1 MKDIDLGSLGVSL
14 DFQGSA
20 TYAQKMNVVNRANKI
35 YDSAVNSITQGTKKF
50 EMSMEDLS
58 KTSGLMQKQIQA
70 NKVRLEQMKAEYEKL
85 VNTKGKDDEAT
96 QKQLIAML
104 KYEAQ
109 MKKNELKLDT
119 VTRKIKEQSSAYTQ
133 VSRDT
138 NKAVKSIEQDLKVL
152 ESEYNKT
159 SASMSKMG
167 ANSEDLY
174 QQSQHMEKKLNLEA
188 KAVQV
193 LQQKYEAARREKG
206 LDSKATKDSYIE
218 LNNAI
223 ARMNKTE
230 RVLNNL
236 DHSIDDS
243 IKSWRLFGKEVR
255 MSSQKMEEMKE
266 KAEGMKTAMKAGLV
280 AGTVAGGAGLIKLA
294 SDADSATK
302 QIQARLGATGAE
314 AQKLSKVARKVWKE
328 GFAENMGEVQN
339 GLLQVKQNI
348 KGLDGGELEQVTKD
362 AITLGEVF
370 DADVN
375 EVTRAGGNVM
385 KGFGTDSKHAF
396 DLMAWGAQKGLNF
409 SNEMFDNLSEY
420 APLYKRMGFS
430 ADEYF
435 QLLAQGAQSGVYNL
449 DYINDAMK
457 EFQIRISDG
466 SKSTSDAF
474 SLMSKNTNKVWE
486 SYKHGKAT
494 VKDVHNTVIEELK
507 GMDDQVQANMIG
519 VGVYGTKWED
529 LEKDSMFALGNID
542 GKIKGIDGSMKKAS
556 ETNEAMVVRGR
567 ALFRQFL
574 DAITPFG
581 NALLDVGER
590 LLPKVETGI
599 NGLTKAF
606 NSLSPEAK
614 DASVA
619 IAGIGGAGAGI
630 AIALRSVGLLGAGL
644 GLLSNP
650 IGLTA
655 LAIGS
660 VAAAGVLVYKNWYDI
675 KDAMKDHPIL
685 TLPLKLD
692 PVMSSFIKAAGGARE
707 FRDEMKK
714 SAIDTGLNS
723 DKISEG
729 TKKAINSYMEL
740 DNKAYNSMVNLSAR
754 GGVVT
759 QQFAD
764 KQVAQYE
771 AMATRIQGSM
781 DKDHA
786 ERIKKTQALFVTNGA
801 LSDEEKALVL
811 KKMDDD
817 HANKKMRL
825 EEYVRKVSEI
835 ENRASKEKRDLT
847 ESEKRTVNGIRENMR
862 VMAVQT
868 LSKSEAEQK
877 MILGRL
883 KNDASKLSAEQAAN
897 VVKSSATQRD
907 KTVKHADEQYQKQKK
922 KYEYLRDVT
931 GTITAEQ
938 ARRSIANAKEQR
950 DQTVRKAEQMHESV
964 VEEAQLQ
971 AQGHIDAVNWETGE
985 VRTGWDDMYDKVHAV
1000 YNNILEFFGKEPKKK
1015 KSTGSTKFKKDTGKR
1030 SAGTVRKG
1038 GATEKQLA
1046 VGTPNGGTANDGV
1059 ALTGEEGAEL
1069 VKDGKTGQ
1077 LYLTGTRGAEYRF
1090 LTKGS
1095 SVLPAHHTK
1104 NVLKKYGFGKSFG
1117 QDDSKVPSNKRAKS
1131 NGNVPAYESG
1141 VGIANFD
1148 FIMQGAEKVWDKV
1161 NSKIGL
1167 TDTVF
1172 PKWFTNMSGSIVG
1185 NVKDMAIEKIQSLID
1200 EIMPEFGG
1208 GDSGIASYYLGSPF
1222 RVTTNF
1228 TPNGNKN
1235 DRVHKGGVHKG
1246 LDLAAPKGTHIK
1258 SLTDGIVE
1266 QVLVGSATAG
1276 NGVRIRSGKDLLSY
1290 IHMMQAP
1297 SVKQGQ
1303 HVSAGDLLG
1312 YVGST
1317 GFSTGN
1323 HLDLKIKRN
1332 GSYINPLT
1340 YLQNM
1345 AKNEGGGM
1353 GGGSNYKG
1361 QYASIITA
1369 AAKKYG
1375 VSPAL
1380 IAGIIQQESKFN
1392 PNARSGVGATGLMQ
1406 LMPATS
1412 RSMGVR
1418 NPRDPYQNIMGG
1430 TRYIK
1435 EMLRLNHGN
1444 LALALASY
1452 NAGYGNVL
1460 KYHGIP
1466 PFKETQNYVRIV
1478 QANYNRFKK
1487 QGLGAYATGGKIT
1500 KHEIAELGE
1509 NGYPEWVITKEP
1521 RYRNQNIGYLMEAMK
1536 ELGVYNPVPKLN
1548 KSSSSNKTANNSIP
1562 STQQL
1567 QQEAP
1572 IILNQTFN
1580 ITTSGGSKEDIDELI
1595 KTIQKVTR
1603 DELEKVN
1610 RSKGVRGFK
1619 GALN

>member
-14 DFQGSA
+14 DLQGTA
-20 TYAQKMNVVNRANKI
+20 TYAQKMNTVDRANKI
-35 YDSAVNSITQGTKKF
+35 YDGAIKSITTGTKKF

-58 KTSGLMQKQIQA
+58 KTSGLMQKQLQT
-70 NKVRLEQMKAEYEKL
+70 NKVKLEQMKSEYDKL
-85 VNTKGKDDEAT
+85 VQTKGKDDEAT

-104 KYEAQ
+104 KVESQ
-109 MKKNELKLDT
+109 IKKQELQLNT
-119 VTRKIKEQSSAYTQ
+119 VTRKIKEQSSAYSQ
-133 VSRDT
+133 VSKDT
-138 NKAVKSIEQDLKVL
+138 SKAVKSIEQDLKVL

-174 QQSQHMEKKLNLEA
+174 QQSQHMEKKLNLEG

-206 LDSKATKDSYIE
+206 LDSKATKDNYIE

-230 RVLNNL
+230 RTLNNL
-236 DHSIDDS
+236 NHSIDDNV
-243 IKSWRLFGKEVR
+243 KSWRIFGKEVR
-255 MSSQKMEEMKE
+255 MSSKKMEEMQDR
-266 KAEGMKTAMKAGLV
+266 AQGMKDTMKAGLV
-280 AGTVAGGAGLIKLA
+280 AGTALGGAGLLKLA
-294 SDADSATK
+294 SDADSSTK
-302 QIQARLGATGAE
+302 RIQAQLGTTGAE
-314 AQKLSKVARKVWKE
+314 AQKLGKVAREVWKE
-328 GFAENMGEVQN
+328 GFAENMEEVRN
-339 GLLQVKQNI
+339 GLIQTKQNI
-348 KGLDGGELEQVTKD
+348 KGLNDGDLEQVTKD

-385 KGFGTDSKHAF
+385 KGFGVDSQHAF

-420 APLYKRMGFS
+420 APLYKKMGFS

-435 QLLAQGAQSGVYNL
+435 QLLQKGAESGVYNL

-457 EFQIRISDG
+457 EFQVRVKDG
-466 SKSTSDAF
+466 SKGTSDAF
-474 SLMSKNTNKVWE
+474 SDLSKSTNKVW
-486 SYKHGKAT
+486 KDFLAGKGT
-494 VKDVHNTVIEELK
+494 VKDVHNTVIKELK
-507 GMDDQVQANMIG
+507 GMDNQVKANQIG
-519 VGVYGTKWED
+519 VGLYGTKFED
-529 LEKDSMFALGNID
+529 LEADSMYALGNID
-542 GKIKGIDGSMKKAS
+542 GKIKGVDGSMKKAS

-574 DAITPFG
+574 DSITPLG

-590 LLPKVETGI
+590 LLPKIETGI

-606 NSLSPEAK
+606 TNMSPKAQ
-614 DASVA
+614 DASIA
-619 IAGIGGAGAGI
+619 IGGIAGAGAGI
-630 AIALRSVGLLGAGL
+630 ALALRSVGLLGTGL

-655 LAIGS
+655 LAIGA
-660 VAAAGVLVYKNWYDI
+660 VAGAGVLVYKNWYDL
-675 KDAMKDHPIL
+675 KGLMEKHPIL
-685 TLPLKLD
+685 TLPLKFD
-692 PVMSSFIKAAGGARE
+692 PVLGSFIKLIGSSRE

-740 DNKAYNSMVNLSAR
+740 DNKAYGAMVNLSAR
-754 GGVVT
+754 GGTVT

-764 KQVAQYE
+764 KQVALYE
-771 AMATRIQGSM
+771 QMASRIQTAM

-786 ERIKKTQALFVTNGA
+786 SRIKKTQDLLATNGA
-801 LSDEEKALVL
+801 LSDEEKAQVL
-811 KKMDDD
+811 KKMDDS
-817 HANKKMRL
+817 HFNQKLRL
-825 EEYVRKVSEI
+825 EQYVAQVKEI
-835 ENRASKEKRDLT
+835 ETRASKEKRDLT

-862 VMAVQT
+862 VMAVQN
-868 LSKSEAEQK
+868 LSESEAEQK

-883 KNDASKLSAEQAAN
+883 KNDASKLSAQQAAN

-907 KTVKHADEQYQKQKK
+907 KTVKNAQEQYEKQKK

-931 GTITAEQ
+931 GSITAEQ
-938 ARRSIANAKEQR
+938 AKRSIANAKEQR
-950 DQTVRKAEQMHESV
+950 DQTVRKAKQMHDDV
-964 VEEAQLQ
+964 VKEAKLQ
-971 AQGHIDAVNWETGE
+971 AQGHIDMVNWESGD
-985 VRTGWDDMYDKVHAV
+985 VKDGWDQMYDKVHAV

-1030 SAGTVRKG
+1030 SGGTVTKG
-1038 GATEKQLA
+1038 GATNAQRA
-1046 VGTPNGGTANDGV
+1046 TGTPNGGTPNDGV

-1077 LYLTGTRGAEYRF
+1077 MYLTGTRGAEYRF
-1090 LTKGS
+1090 LSKGS
-1095 SVLPAHHTK
+1095 SVLPAHHTR
-1104 NVLKKYGFGKSFG
+1104 NILKKYGFAKGSANGGARGIVKGDGKT
-1117 QDDSKVPSNKRAKS
+1117 
-1131 NGNVPAYESG
+1131 PAYESG
-1141 VGIANFD
+1141 IGIKNFD
-1148 FIMQGAEKVWDKV
+1148 FLMQGAEKLWEKA
-1161 NSKIGL
+1161 NEKIGIS
-1167 TDTVF
+1167 DTVF
-1172 PKWFTNMSGSIVG
+1172 PKWFTSMSGSIAG

-1208 GDSGIASYYLGSPF
+1208 GDSGVASYYLSSPF
-1222 RVTTNF
+1222 RVTTPF
-1228 TPNGNKN
+1228 GQV
-1235 DRVHKGGVHKG
+1235 DSLHGSGHKG
-1246 LDLAAPKGTHIK
+1246 LDLAAPGGTPIR
-1258 SLTDGIVE
+1258 SLTSGLVE
-1266 QVLVGSATAG
+1266 QVLINNATAG

-1290 IHMMQAP
+1290 IHMNGAP
-1297 SVKQGQ
+1297 PVKVGQ
-1303 HVSAGDLLG
+1303 HINAGDLIG
-1312 YVGST
+1312 HVGTT
-1317 GFSTGN
+1317 GRSTGN
-1323 HLDLKIKRN
+1323 HLDLKIKR
-1332 GSYINPLT
+1332 GSSYINPLT
-1340 YLQNM
+1340 YLKNM

-1353 GGGSNYKG
+1353 GGGSNYAGK
-1361 QYASIITA
+1361 YASIINQ

-1392 PNARSGVGATGLMQ
+1392 PNARSPVGATGLMQ

-1412 RSMGVR
+1412 RSMGVG

-1444 LALALASY
+1444 VPLALASY
-1452 NAGYGNVL
+1452 NAGYGNVR

-1466 PFKETQNYVRIV
+1466 PFRETQNYVRIV
-1478 QANYNRFKK
+1478 QGNYNRFKK
-1487 QGLGAYATGGKIT
+1487 TGIGGYATGGKIT
-1500 KHEIAELGE
+1500 KHEVAELGE
-1509 NGYPEWVITKEP
+1509 NGYPEWVITSEP
-1521 RYRNQNIGYLMEAMK
+1521 RYRNQNIKYLTEAMK
-1536 ELGVYNPVPKLN
+1536 SLGVYNPVPKISSG
-1548 KSSSSNKTANNSIP
+1548 SSSKKVANNSIP

-1572 IILNQTFN
+1572 IVLNQTFN
-1580 ITTSGGSKEDIDELI
+1580 ITMSGGSRDNVEELI
-1595 KTIQKVTR
+1595 KTIQKVTK
-1603 DELEKVN
+1603 DELEKAS

>member
-14 DFQGSA
+14 DLQGTT
-20 TYAQKMNVVNRANKI
+20 TYAQRLNVVNRANNI
-35 YDSAVNSITQGTKKF
+35 YDSAVKTITAGTKKF

-58 KTSGLMQKQIQA
+58 KTSGLMQKQLET
-70 NKVRLEQMKAEYEKL
+70 NKVKLKEMKSEYERL

-104 KYEAQ
+104 KVESQ
-109 MKKNELKLDT
+109 MKKQELQLNT

-174 QQSQHMEKKLNLEA
+174 QQSQHMEKKLTLEA
-188 KAVQV
+188 KAVQM

-230 RVLNNL
+230 RVLNDLN
-236 DHSIDDS
+236 HSIDDNV
-243 IKSWRLFGKEVR
+243 KSWRIFGKEVR
-255 MSSQKMEEMKE
+255 MSSQKMEEMQE
-266 KAEGMKTAMKAGLV
+266 KAEGMKDAMKAGLV
-280 AGTVAGGAGLIKLA
+280 AGTVAGGAGLLKLA
-294 SDADSATK
+294 SDADSSTK
-302 QIQARLGATGAE
+302 RIQAQLGTTGAE
-314 AQKLSKVARKVWKE
+314 AEKLGKVARKVWKE
-328 GFAENMGEVQN
+328 GFAENMEEVRN
-339 GLLQVKQNI
+339 GLIQTKQNI
-348 KGLDGGELEQVTKD
+348 KGLNDGDLEQVTKD

-385 KGFGTDSKHAF
+385 KGFGVDSQKAF
-396 DLMAWGAQKGLNF
+396 NLMAWGAQKGLNF

-420 APLYKRMGFS
+420 APLYKKMGFS

-435 QLLAQGAQSGVYNL
+435 QLLQKGAESGVYNL

-457 EFQIRISDG
+457 EFQIRIKDESKATYGAFDG
-466 SKSTSDAF
+466 LSKGTKQLWKDF
-474 SLMSKNTNKVWE
+474 KD
-486 SYKHGKAT
+486 GKAS
-494 VKDVHNTVIEELK
+494 VKDVHNAVINDLK
-507 GMDDQVQANMIG
+507 NMDNQVDANSLG
-519 VGVYGTKWED
+519 VALYGTKFED

-542 GKIKGIDGSMKKAS
+542 GKIKGVDGSMKKAS

-574 DAITPFG
+574 DSITPLG

-590 LLPKVETGI
+590 LLPKIETGI

-606 NSLSPEAK
+606 TNMSPKAQ
-614 DASVA
+614 DATIA

-630 AIALRSVGLLGAGL
+630 ALALRSVGLLGAGL

-655 LAIGS
+655 LAIGA
-660 VAAAGVLVYKNWYDI
+660 VAAEGILVYKNWYDL
-675 KDAMKDHPIL
+675 KAMIKDHPL
-685 TLPLKLD
+685 LGLALKLT
-692 PVMSSFIKAAGGARE
+692 PVQGQFIELVGSIRE
-707 FRDEMKK
+707 FRDQMNK

-740 DNKAYNSMVNLSAR
+740 DNKAYGAMVNLSAR
-754 GGVVT
+754 GGTVT

-764 KQVAQYE
+764 KQVALYE
-771 AMATRIQGSM
+771 QMAGRIQTAM
-781 DKDHA
+781 DTDHA
-786 ERIKKTQALFVTNGA
+786 KRIEKTKALFATNGA
-801 LSDEEKALVL
+801 LSDEEKAQVL
-811 KKMDDD
+811 KRMDDS
-817 HANKKMRL
+817 HSNQKLRL
-825 EEYVRKVSEI
+825 EQYVAQISEI
-835 ENRASKEKRDLT
+835 EHRASKEKRDLT

-862 VMAVQT
+862 VMAVQN
-868 LSKSEAEQK
+868 LSQSEAEQK

-931 GTITAEQ
+931 GDITAEQ

-950 DQTVRKAEQMHESV
+950 DQTVRKAEQMHEDV

-985 VRTGWDDMYDKVHAV
+985 VRDGWDEMYDKVHAV

-1015 KSTGSTKFKKDTGKR
+1015 KSTGSKFKKDTGKR
-1030 SAGTVRKG
+1030 SGGTVTKG
-1038 GATEKQLA
+1038 GATNDQRA
-1046 VGTPNGGTANDGV
+1046 TGTPNGGTPNDGV

-1069 VKDGKTGQ
+1069 VKDGRTGQ

-1090 LTKGS
+1090 LSKGS

-1104 NVLKKYGFGKSFG
+1104 NILKKYGFSKSFG
-1117 QDDSKVPSNKRAKS
+1117 TDNNKGSANAKP
-1131 NGNVPAYESG
+1131 NGKMPAYESG
-1141 VGIANFD
+1141 IGIKNFD
-1148 FIMQGAEKVWDKV
+1148 FIMQGAEKLWEKA
-1161 NSKIGL
+1161 NEKIGL
-1167 TDTVF
+1167 SDTVF
-1172 PKWFTNMSGSIVG
+1172 PKWFTGMSGSIVG

-1200 EIMPEFGG
+1200 EIKPEFGG
-1208 GDSGIASYYLGSPF
+1208 GDAGVASYYLGSPF
-1222 RVTTNF
+1222 RVTTSF
-1228 TPNGNKN
+1228 GQV
-1235 DRVHKGGVHKG
+1235 DSLHGSGHKG
-1246 LDLAAPKGTHIK
+1246 LDLAAPNGTPIR
-1258 SLTDGIVE
+1258 SLTSGLVE
-1266 QVLVGSATAG
+1266 QILINNATAG

-1290 IHMMQAP
+1290 IHMNGAP
-1297 SVKQGQ
+1297 PVKVGQ
-1303 HVSAGDLLG
+1303 HVNAGDLIG
-1312 YVGST
+1312 HVGTT
-1317 GFSTGN
+1317 GRSTGN
-1323 HLDLKIKRN
+1323 HLDLKIKR
-1332 GSYINPLT
+1332 GSSYINPLT
-1340 YLQNM
+1340 YLKNM
-1345 AKNEGGGM
+1345 AENEGGGM
-1353 GGGSNYKG
+1353 GGGSNYAGK
-1361 QYASIITA
+1361 YAGIINQ

-1380 IAGIIQQESKFN
+1380 IAGIIQQESKWN
-1392 PNARSGVGATGLMQ
+1392 PNARSPVGATGLMQ

-1412 RSMGVR
+1412 RSMGVK

-1444 LALALASY
+1444 IPLALASY

-1478 QANYNRFKK
+1478 QSNYNRYKK
-1487 QGLGAYATGGKIT
+1487 SGIGGYATGGKIT
-1500 KHEIAELGE
+1500 KHEVAELGE

-1536 ELGVYNPVPKLN
+1536 ELGVYNPVPKI
-1548 KSSSSNKTANNSIP
+1548 SSGSSSNKVSSNSIS
-1562 STQQL
+1562 STQQV
-1567 QQEAP
+1567 QQETP
-1572 IILNQTFN
+1572 IVLNQTFN
-1580 ITTSGGSKEDIDELI
+1580 ITSNGRSDDDIQELI
-1595 KTIQKVTR
+1595 KTIQRVTR
-1603 DELEKVN
+1603 DEVEKVT

-1619 GALN
+1619 GASI

>member
-20 TYAQKMNVVNRANKI
+20 TYAQKMNTVDRANKI
-35 YDSAVNSITQGTKKF
+35 YDGALKSITQGTKKF

-58 KTSGLMQKQIQA
+58 KTSGLMQKQIQT
-70 NKVRLEQMKAEYEKL
+70 NKVKLEQMKAEYEKL
-85 VNTKGKDDEAT
+85 VATKGKDDEAT

-104 KYEAQ
+104 KTEAQ

-167 ANSEDLY
+167 SKSEDLY

-206 LDSKATKDSYIE
+206 LDSKATKDNYIE

-230 RVLNNL
+230 RTLNNL
-236 DHSIDDS
+236 NHSIDDNV
-243 IKSWRLFGKEVR
+243 KSWRVFGKEVR
-255 MSSQKMEEMKE
+255 MSSQKMEEMQD
-266 KAEGMKTAMKAGLV
+266 KAQGMKDAMKAGLV

-348 KGLDGGELEQVTKD
+348 KGLDDGELEQVTKN

-385 KGFGTDSKHAF
+385 KGFGVDSEKAF

-420 APLYKRMGFS
+420 APLYKNMGFS

-457 EFQIRISDG
+457 EFQVRITDG
-466 SKSTSDAF
+466 SKGTSDAF
-474 SLMSKNTNKVWE
+474 YAMSSSTRKLWKDFQN
-486 SYKHGKAT
+486 GKGT
-494 VKDVHNTVIEELK
+494 VKDVHNAVLKELQ
-507 GMDDQVQANMIG
+507 GMDNQVDANIIG
-519 VGVYGTKWED
+519 VGLYGTKWED
-529 LEKDSMFALGNID
+529 TERDTMYALGNID
-542 GKIKGIDGSMKKAS
+542 GKIKGVDGSMKKAS

-574 DAITPFG
+574 DSITPFG

-606 NSLSPEAK
+606 TSMSPKAQ
-614 DASVA
+614 DAAISIAA
-619 IAGIGGAGAGI
+619 IAGAGGGI
-630 AIALRSVGLLGAGL
+630 AIALRSVGLLGAGI

-650 IGLTA
+650 VGLTA
-655 LAIGS
+655 LAIGA

-707 FRDEMKK
+707 FRDEMNK

-729 TKKAINSYMEL
+729 TKKAINAYMDM
-740 DNKAYNSMVNLSAR
+740 DNKAYASMVNLSAR
-754 GGVVT
+754 GGIVT

-764 KQVAQYE
+764 SQVAQYE
-771 AMATRIQGSM
+771 AMAARIQGSM

-786 ERIKKTQALFVTNGA
+786 ERIKKTQALFAQNDG
-801 LSDEEKALVL
+801 LSKAEEELVL
-811 KKMDDD
+811 KRMDDD
-817 HANKKMRL
+817 HSNKKMRL
-825 EEYVRKVSEI
+825 EQYVAQISEI

-897 VVKSSATQRD
+897 VVKSSAEQRD
-907 KTVKHADEQYQKQKK
+907 KTVDNAQKQYEKQKK
-922 KYEYLRDVT
+922 KFEYLRDVT
-931 GTITAEQ
+931 GDITAEQ
-938 ARRSIANAKEQR
+938 ARRAIANAKEQR
-950 DQTVRKAEQMHESV
+950 DVTIAKAEQMHESV

-971 AQGHIDAVNWETGE
+971 AGGHIDAVNWETGE
-985 VRTGWDDMYDKVHAV
+985 VRDGWDEMYDKVHAV

-1015 KSTGSTKFKKDTGKR
+1015 KSTGSKVVHTSKDRYGGKKNN
-1030 SAGTVRKG
+1030 
-1038 GATEKQLA
+1038 GASRAT
-1046 VGTPNGGTANDGV
+1046 GTPNGGTPNDGV
-1059 ALTGEEGAEL
+1059 ALTGEEGTEL

-1117 QDDSKVPSNKRAKS
+1117 EDDSKVTSNKRAKS
-1131 NGNVPAYESG
+1131 NGKVPAYESG

-1148 FIMQGAEKVWDKV
+1148 FIMQGAEKLWEKA
-1161 NSKIGL
+1161 NAKIGIS
-1167 TDTVF
+1167 DTVF
-1172 PKWFTNMSGSIVG
+1172 PKWFTNMSGSIAG

-1222 RVTTNF
+1222 RVSTNF

-1246 LDLAAPKGTHIK
+1246 LDLAAPRGTHIK

-1303 HVSAGDLLG
+1303 RVSAGDLLG

-1353 GGGSNYKG
+1353 GGGSNYRG

-1430 TRYIK
+1430 TKYIK

-1466 PFKETQNYVRIV
+1466 PFKETQHYVKVV

-1536 ELGVYNPVPKLN
+1536 ELGVYNPVPNL
-1548 KSSSSNKTANNSIP
+1548 KSGSSSNKTANNSIT
-1562 STQQL
+1562 STQQQV

-1572 IILNQTFN
+1572 IVLNQTFN
-1580 ITTSGGSKEDIDELI
+1580 ITSGGSKDDVEELI

-1603 DELEKVN
+1603 DELEKVS

-1619 GALN
+1619 GAF

>member
-20 TYAQKMNVVNRANKI
+20 TYAQKMNVVDRANKI
-35 YDSAVNSITQGTKKF
+35 YDGAVKSITQGTKKF
-50 EMSMEDLS
+50 EMSMKDLS
-58 KTSGLMQKQIQA
+58 KTSGLMQKQIQTS
-70 NKVRLEQMKAEYEKL
+70 KVKLEQMKTEYDKL
-85 VNTKGKDDEAT
+85 VQTKGKDDEAT

-104 KYEAQ
+104 KAEAQ
-109 MKKNELKLDT
+109 MKKQELQLDT
-119 VTRKIKEQSSAYTQ
+119 VTRKIKEQSSAYTK
-133 VSRDT
+133 VSKDT
-138 NKAVKSIEQDLKVL
+138 GKAVKSIEQDLKVL

-174 QQSQHMEKKLNLEA
+174 QQSMHMEKKLNLEA

-230 RVLNNL
+230 RTLNNL
-236 DHSIDDS
+236 NHSIDDNV
-243 IKSWRLFGKEVR
+243 KSWRVFGKEVR
-255 MSSQKMEEMKE
+255 MSSEKMEEMQQR
-266 KAEGMKTAMKAGLV
+266 AQGMKDAMKAGLV

-314 AQKLSKVARKVWKE
+314 AQKLSKISRKVWKE
-328 GFAENMGEVQN
+328 GFAENMEEVQN

-348 KGLDGGELEQVTKD
+348 KGLNDGELEQVTKD

-375 EVTRAGGNVM
+375 EVTRAGGNIM
-385 KGFGTDSKHAF
+385 KGFGEDSKRSF
-396 DLMAWGAQKGLNF
+396 DLMAWRAQKGLNF

-420 APLYKRMGFS
+420 APLYKKMGFS

-435 QLLAQGAQSGVYNL
+435 QLLVKGSESGVYNL

-457 EFQIRISDG
+457 EFQVRVKDG
-466 SKSTSDAF
+466 SKGTSDAF
-474 SLMSKNTNKVWE
+474 SLLSDSTNKVW
-486 SYKHGKAT
+486 KDFRKGNAT
-494 VKDVHNTVIEELK
+494 VKDVHNAVIKELK
-507 GMDDQVQANMIG
+507 GMDDQVKANWIG
-519 VGVYGTKWED
+519 VGLYGTKFED
-529 LEKDSMFALGNID
+529 LEADSMYALGNID
-542 GKIKGIDGSMKKAS
+542 GKIKGVDGSMKKAS

-567 ALFRQFL
+567 ALFRQLL

-590 LLPKVETGI
+590 LLPKIETGI

-606 NSLSPEAK
+606 NSLSPEAR

-619 IAGIGGAGAGI
+619 VAGIGGAGAGI

-650 IGLTA
+650 IGLTT
-655 LAIGS
+655 LAIGA
-660 VAAAGVLVYKNWYDI
+660 VAGAGLLVYKNWYDI
-675 KDAMKDHPIL
+675 KQAMKDHPIL

-714 SAIDTGLNS
+714 SALETGLNS

-740 DNKAYNSMVNLSAR
+740 DNKAYASMVNLSVR
-754 GGVVT
+754 GGIVT
-759 QQFAD
+759 DEFAK
-764 KQVAQYE
+764 KQISQYE
-771 AMATRIQGSM
+771 AMAASIQGSM
-781 DKDHA
+781 DRDHA
-786 ERIKKTQALFVTNGA
+786 ERIKKTQALFATNGA
-801 LSDEEKALVL
+801 LSDEEKAQAL

-950 DQTVRKAEQMHESV
+950 DQTVRKAEQMHEDV
-964 VEEAQLQ
+964 VEEAQKQ

-1030 SAGTVRKG
+1030 SGGTVTKG
-1038 GATEKQLA
+1038 GATSAQRA
-1046 VGTPNGGTANDGV
+1046 TGTPNGGTPNDGV
-1059 ALTGEEGAEL
+1059 ALTGEEGVEL

-1104 NVLKKYGFGKSFG
+1104 NVLKKYGFGDSFG
-1117 QDDSKVPSNKRAKS
+1117 QDDSKLPSNERAKS
-1131 NGNVPAYESG
+1131 NGKVPAYGSG
-1141 VGIANFD
+1141 AGIANFD
-1148 FIMQGAEKVWDKV
+1148 FIMQGAEKLWEKA
-1161 NSKIGL
+1161 NAKIGIS
-1167 TDTVF
+1167 DTVF
-1172 PKWFTNMSGSIVG
+1172 PKWFTGMSGSIAG

-1208 GDSGIASYYLGSPF
+1208 GDSGVASYYLGSPF
-1222 RVTTNF
+1222 RVTTPF
-1228 TPNGNKN
+1228 GQV
-1235 DRVHKGGVHKG
+1235 DSLHGSGHKG
-1246 LDLAAPKGTHIK
+1246 LDLAAPSSTPIK
-1258 SLTDGIVE
+1258 SLTSGVVE
-1266 QVLVGSATAG
+1266 QILINNATAG

-1290 IHMMQAP
+1290 IHMKSTP
-1297 SVKQGQ
+1297 PVKVGQ
-1303 HVSAGDLLG
+1303 HVNAGDFIGL
-1312 YVGST
+1312 VGTT
-1317 GFSTGN
+1317 GRSTGN
-1323 HLDLKIKRN
+1323 HLDLKIKR
-1332 GSYINPLT
+1332 GSSYINPLK
-1340 YLQNM
+1340 YLQDM
-1345 AKNEGGGM
+1345 AKGEGGVM

-1361 QYASIITA
+1361 QFASIITA

-1392 PNARSGVGATGLMQ
+1392 PNARSPVGATGLMQ
-1406 LMPATS
+1406 LMPATA
-1412 RSMGVR
+1412 RSMGVK

-1435 EMLRLNHGN
+1435 DMLRLNHGN
-1444 LALALASY
+1444 IPLALASY
-1452 NAGYGNVL
+1452 NAGYGNVR
-1460 KYHGIP
+1460 KYGGIP
-1466 PFKETQNYVRIV
+1466 PFKETRHYVQVV

-1536 ELGVYNPVPKLN
+1536 ELGVYNPVPKIS
-1548 KSSSSNKTANNSIP
+1548 KSAMSSSSSNKSMPVTTSEQ
-1562 STQQL
+1562 SQ
-1567 QQEAP
+1567 P
-1572 IILNQTFN
+1572 IVYSPTFN
-1580 ITTSGGSKEDIDELI
+1580 INYSGGTDEASVRELWKNIKKIDAEE
-1595 KTIQKVTR
+1595 Q
-1603 DELEKVN
+1603 EKMS
-1610 RSKGVRGFK
+1610 RPKGIRGVK
-1619 GALN
+1619 GSI